1 MTFKKIAAGAI
12 ASALAVSTMAISAN
26 AMIYP
31 IPDDVRDPSLDTS
44 SSWLIQLYNVGNPSE
59 NKPATNRDLDLQA
72 INTFKFYMELLPN
85 PDPDLGLSLDMY
97 DVSIDGFGG
106 NVIYSANGGAIGS
119 SKESEWYDID
129 MGVTLFGKYNWPN
142 NNSWWGLPE
151 EGDTPEGQEA
161 GTNQGTVDYAG
172 QAIAMEYVN
181 TFAYKLE
188 LNIAEEHAD
197 DPDYVWPEG
206 GDCYQVGLQ
215 EWGNDATYGLKVDV
229 MVLEDVDGNFLM
241 AFNENGEE
249 ITESE
254 ANDIIDWLGT
264 REINLSAGP
273 GEDPYDLSGGSDSSD
288 GSDGSDAS
296 SNESGDSENNASGD
310 TAEDTTTT
318 TTTTTSATYEAS
330 GDNSTLFI
338 ILGIVAAVIVV
349 VVIVI
354 VVVSKKKKS

>member
-59 NKPATNRDLDLQA
+59 NKPATERDLDLQA
-72 INTFKFYMELLPN
+72 INTFKFYLELLPN

-119 SKESEWYDID
+119 SKESEWYDEE
-129 MGVTLFGKYNWPN
+129 MGITLFGKYNWPN

-161 GTNQGTVDYAG
+161 GTNQGTVDYSS
-172 QAIAMEYVN
+172 QTIAMEYVN

-188 LNIAEEHAD
+188 LDIAKIHAD

-215 EWGNDATYGLKVDV
+215 EWGNDATYGLKVDL
-229 MVLEDVDGNFLM
+229 MVLEDADGNFLM

-249 ITESE
+249 ITEE
-254 ANDIIDWLGT
+254 EVNAKIEWLET

-273 GEDPYDLSGGSDSSD
+273 GEDPYDVSGGSNNSNESD
-288 GSDGSDAS
+288 T
-296 SNESGDSENNASGD
+296 SNESGDSDASGD
-310 TAEDTTTT
+310 TSDDSAENTTTT
-318 TTTTTSATYEAS
+318 TAAATTAAPSS
-330 GDNSTLFI
+330 SSSSNSSTPI
-338 ILGIVAAVIVV
+338 IIGVIIAVVVIVVIIVV
-349 VVIVI
+349 VV
-354 VVVSKKKKS
+354 VVKKKKS